1 LCGVV
6 VEGMNS
12 ASKQVMTVSE
22 TVNDDD
28 TCSSHS
34 TASQASESLLSNCH
48 GVLSS
53 NGIGAIGSTLSSSN
67 ATAMTREKPPAN
79 HAVTATSAA
88 DGAGVAMVT
97 DVARCEDDAAMSDC
111 HLSQSVNGNNNV
123 INNNN
128 NNKTQQSSSSSS
140 LCCVLDATRLSA
152 TTFHGDAA
160 VSRLNDTAHFT
171 PGQ

>member
-1 LCGVV
+1 
-6 VEGMNS
+6 MNS

-22 TVNDDD
+22 AVNDDD

-48 GVLSS
+48 GVPSS
-53 NGIGAIGSTLSSSN
+53 NGIGAVGSTLSSSN
-67 ATAMTREKPPAN
+67 RTAVTCEKPPAN

-88 DGAGVAMVT
+88 DGVAVAMVT

-111 HLSQSVNGNNNV
+111 RPSQSINGNNNV

-128 NNKTQQSSSSSS
+128 KKTQQPSSSS